1 MSETNRQE
9 SGINIREAVL
19 DLLMQLEKEQEYSH
33 KMIKEVLD
41 KYRYLPVQERAFLK
55 RLAEGSIERRIELD
69 YVIDRFSGVPVKKMK
84 PFIRSLMRMSV
95 YQILY
100 MDHVPD
106 SAACN
111 EAVKLAGKRKFQNLK
126 GFVNG
131 VLRKISREKKQM
143 VYPDSKKEPIKYA
156 SVRYSMPEWIVE
168 KWMKDYGLEKTE
180 QILKG
185 LLAVRPVS
193 LRVALN
199 TTENERNAWLAQ
211 VEKSGVSINRHP
223 LSEYC
228 FLAENIDHITEIPGF
243 EEGFFTVQDF
253 SSSLAAEAAG
263 IQEGDRVL
271 DICAAPGGKSIYAAQ
286 KTGSTGTVIARDLSE
301 AKTEL
306 IRQAAERMRT
316 ENLQIQIWDARKTDE
331 AMRESADVVLAD
343 VPCSGLGVIGKKRDI
358 KYRVTLAE
366 LDEIAALQKQIL
378 EASVWYVKPGGTLL
392 YSTCTI
398 NKQENEDM
406 AEWICQNFP
415 FEPESLEPY
424 LPASLHSET
433 TAKGYLQLFPDGRNY
448 DGFFFARLK
457 RKKEEQQNV

>member
-1 MSETNRQE
+1 MSGINRQE
-9 SGINIREAVL
+9 SGINTREAVL

-33 KMIKEVLD
+33 RLIKEVLD
-41 KYRYLPVQERAFLK
+41 KYGYLPVQERAFLK

-69 YVIDRFSGVPVKKMK
+69 YVIDSFSGVPVKKMK

-100 MDHVPD
+100 MDNVPD

-131 VLRKISREKKQM
+131 VLRKISREKKNL
-143 VYPDSKKEPIKYA
+143 VYPNREKEPIKYA

-168 KWMKDYGLEKTE
+168 KWMNDYGMEKTE
-180 QILKG
+180 QILEG
-185 LLAVRPVS
+185 LLTVRPVS
-193 LRVALN
+193 FRVAPD
-199 TTENERNAWLAQ
+199 TTQDARDFWFSQ
-211 VEKSGVSINRHP
+211 VENSGVSISRHP
-223 LSEYC
+223 LWEYC
-228 FLAENIDHITEIPGF
+228 FLAENINHITQIPGF

-253 SSSLAAEAAG
+253 SSVLAVEAAG
-263 IQEGDRVL
+263 IRTGDRIL

-286 KTGSTGTVIARDLSE
+286 KTGSTGTVIARDISE
-301 AKTEL
+301 YKTEL

-316 ENLQIQIWDARKTDE
+316 DNLQIQIWDARQNDE
-331 AMRESADVVLAD
+331 SMRESADVVLAD

-358 KYRVTLAE
+358 KYRITLAE
-366 LDEIAALQKQIL
+366 LDEVATLQKQIL
-378 EASVWYVKPGGTLL
+378 AASVWYVKPGGTLL

-415 FEPESLEPY
+415 FEPESLDPY

-433 TAKGYLQLFPDGRNY
+433 TAKGYLQLFPDSRDY